1 MRGPPSE
8 KVNKSWH
15 VEFAWRLDGFLNAS
29 RNVLY
34 VDLDK
39 ASIAQNTYLAGDIAP
54 LRQPPLHCC
63 TMTNTKTLS
72 WVAGVLL
79 IAVVILILLAL
90 VLNCSV
96 TSPLTRWTCPCLQ
109 SRRSN
114 RLKRSISPP
123 SGFRHTGLRDL
134 EKGDGSMVDVMQGPP
149 PAAPR
154 LLTEDMYAASSR
166 FSWSDDGNDEEG
178 GERKAKR
185 ASKGKRWTWTTVD
198 AGLRAPPRAVSPKRK
213 PVPVAVG
220 HWETRAIA
228 ANIMR

>member
-1 MRGPPSE
+1 
-8 KVNKSWH
+8 
-15 VEFAWRLDGFLNAS
+15 
-29 RNVLY
+29 
-34 VDLDK
+34 
-39 ASIAQNTYLAGDIAP
+39 
-54 LRQPPLHCC
+54 
-63 TMTNTKTLS
+63 MTNTNTLS

-79 IAVVILILLAL
+79 VTVVILILIAL
-90 VLNCSV
+90 VLPCSFA
-96 TSPLTRWTCPCLQ
+96 SPLTSWTCPCIK

-123 SGFRHTGLRDL
+123 SGFRHTGLRDV

-149 PAAPR
+149 PPT

-166 FSWSDDGNDEEG
+166 FSWSDDEKDDENGEE
-178 GERKAKR
+178 GERKPKR
-185 ASKGKRWTWTTVD
+185 GSKGKRWTWTAD

-220 HWETRAIA
+220 HWEARAIA